1 MEDLTIQ
8 CPFCCTATFS
18 SKESLVDHLSHIVE
32 RLVCP
37 ICKNSISSLDSLITH
52 LKYDNCI
59 ETILLCQYT
68 NGNSNKVEQTDVNLD
83 FEENEN
89 VEQNENCIE
98 NNSEDISEVSKIYSE
113 LLSKHIDIKTQDIK
127 LLKENGNRYLLV
139 TNNDSALNG
148 GATLVS
154 KQNNDG
160 TISFSIQESN
170 VSEAN
175 DLVENEQM
183 DAKTENQNQLDLEN
197 SDNIEEMYSCNT
209 CGVSFTS
216 VMDHIQNYHND
227 EDVVVEEPL
236 EDGTTDSVAVEYESV
251 PEEAVVEKQASRRMI
266 TDTGD
271 IIEEPLR
278 QNEQNGQVRVIIPIN
293 KDGDVKL
300 ENKQYIQVDKL
311 GNSIV
316 KENAPVVDTSNLKFH
331 KVVMKTMEAPN
342 GNKVKVYNC
351 TTCNYL
357 VSSLSEFRSHPCKN
371 RVISEKYICPH
382 CSVMYDNP
390 KSLCAHMKVH
400 KEKPATFACPVCPD
414 VFDEPNSLCNH
425 INEHK
430 GNSDT
435 SSLLEPIRFDCE
447 VCSTKFPTSKS
458 LKLHKR
464 MHDPI
469 KARPIEPPVETTEGS
484 DKYLCLVC
492 FKLIPVDYKVIHQNS
507 HKVSSEMICDI
518 CNKKFP
524 NKEYLE
530 MHMNVHNMDKVTVGK
545 QDNTLPY
552 HCLYCN
558 RKFARP
564 HEKVKHERIHTGEKP
579 HSCEIC
585 GKSFRVS
592 YCLTLHMRTHTGA
605 RPYECPHCPKRFKA
619 HSVYNHHLLT
629 HSEVRAYKC
638 PFCPKAFKTSVQLAG
653 HKNSHTKP
661 FSCQQ
666 CNRPFASLY
675 AVRVHMEVHTRQNN
689 LKFSCSACGA
699 SYARAFA
706 LRDHQRTA
714 HTDRLPHTQFIDNTL
729 KVSEVPETEEISL
742 ATDELNK
749 ELPNDIN
756 EIEMKTGELIIP

>member
-83 FEENEN
+83 FEEN
-89 VEQNENCIE
+89 
-98 NNSEDISEVSKIYSE
+98 
-113 LLSKHIDIKTQDIK
+113 
-127 LLKENGNRYLLV
+127 
-139 TNNDSALNG
+139 
-148 GATLVS
+148 
-154 KQNNDG
+154 
-160 TISFSIQESN
+160 ESN

>member
-1 MEDLTIQ
+1 
-8 CPFCCTATFS
+8 
-18 SKESLVDHLSHIVE
+18 
-32 RLVCP
+32 
-37 ICKNSISSLDSLITH
+37 
-52 LKYDNCI
+52 
-59 ETILLCQYT
+59 
-68 NGNSNKVEQTDVNLD
+68 
-83 FEENEN
+83 
-89 VEQNENCIE
+89 
-98 NNSEDISEVSKIYSE
+98 
-113 LLSKHIDIKTQDIK
+113 
-127 LLKENGNRYLLV
+127 
-139 TNNDSALNG
+139 
-148 GATLVS
+148 
-154 KQNNDG
+154 
-160 TISFSIQESN
+160 
-170 VSEAN
+170 
-175 DLVENEQM
+175 
-183 DAKTENQNQLDLEN
+183 
-197 SDNIEEMYSCNT
+197 
-209 CGVSFTS
+209 
-216 VMDHIQNYHND
+216 
-227 EDVVVEEPL
+227 
-236 EDGTTDSVAVEYESV
+236 
-251 PEEAVVEKQASRRMI
+251 
-266 TDTGD
+266 
-271 IIEEPLR
+271 
-278 QNEQNGQVRVIIPIN
+278 
-293 KDGDVKL
+293 
-300 ENKQYIQVDKL
+300 
-311 GNSIV
+311 
-316 KENAPVVDTSNLKFH
+316 
-331 KVVMKTMEAPN
+331 MEAPN
-342 GNKVKVYNC
+342 GNKVKAYNC
-351 TTCNYL
+351 LSCNFL
-357 VSSLSEFRSHPCKN
+357 VSSLTEFKNHPCKN

-400 KEKPATFACPVCPD
+400 KEKP
-414 VFDEPNSLCNH
+414 
-425 INEHK
+425 
-430 GNSDT
+430 DT
-435 SSLLEPIRFDCE
+435 SSLLEPIKFDCE
-447 VCSTKFPTSKS
+447 VCSTKFPSSKS

-464 MHDPI
+464 MHDPV
-469 KARPIEPPVETTEGS
+469 KSRPIEPPVETTEGS

-492 FKLIPVDYKVIHQNS
+492 FKLIPVDYRVIHQNS
-507 HKVSSEMICDI
+507 HKVSNEMICDI

-552 HCLYCN
+552 HCLYCS

-706 LRDHQRTA
+706 LRDHMRTA
-714 HTDRLPHTQFIDNTL
+714 HADRPLSPQWKENTL
-729 KVSEVPETEEISL
+729 ATTEATETEEISL
-742 ATDELNK
+742 TTDSLNK
-749 ELPNDIN
+749 ELPNDDN
-756 EIEMKTGELIIP
+756 AVQLGEKI